1 MLFPM
6 INVLHFYS
14 SISWSMCTVPRN
26 SRFIV
31 HWCLLSMYVSQVFSE
46 WFSDGSSCPYY
57 YWYLF
62 CFYTPHALFFYYIS
76 VFSNLFAIFLHRI
89 SVPSHCTI
97 NIHVPFIFITDY
109 DVRFVVRDGFVSLR
123 LFGYP
128 NFMTCFYWLCC
139 MIIAVF
145 L

>member
-1 MLFPM
+1 MAHIMLFPM
-6 INVLHFYS
+6 INVFHFYS
-14 SISWSMCTVPRN
+14 NISWSMCTVPRN

-97 NIHVPFIFITDY
+97 NIHVPFSLSRIMMSGLLLGMVLSVCACLVTLISWLVSTDC
-109 DVRFVVRDGFVSLR
+109 VAWS
-123 LFGYP
+123 
-128 NFMTCFYWLCC
+128 
-139 MIIAVF
+139 
-145 L
+145 